1 MSTTITALL
10 YILVSLL
17 CVTLTSRI
25 PRRAFVGSPLYEQKR
40 AKDYS
45 YFLAPI
51 MVFTLFWGLRYD
63 VGTDY
68 LEYTRVY
75 ESTDWMA
82 ETHGALGY
90 EKGFIL
96 TNKFFQLLGFSSISI
111 FIYSSFVFVFALYF
125 WCHEETR
132 RYSIFAVFFFMTGPV
147 LFAQNGTRQM
157 LAMSFFLCGL
167 VFLGRK
173 KIIPWLIF
181 VFLAYMNHRSIIVP
195 SVIMTVLF
203 LVKPLH
209 INKYVL
215 IIINILL
222 FLFGRELQVLFI
234 NRIEG
239 VATLLAY
246 ENYVEGALEKV
257 NTELVYNTGI
267 GRFLLVIVNSIVFL
281 SQDLFLTGK
290 KDARYYAYWCF
301 LIGVNLT
308 PLFWGNETLGR
319 LSLSFSLLSWATL
332 ALSMTAL
339 VNSKKEIAQ
348 MIVICV
354 IARQLISFC
363 ISVVANSSGCG
374 SYQMIDLF

>member
-1 MSTTITALL
+1 MSRVATAFL
-10 YILVSLL
+10 YILICFI
-17 CVTLTSRI
+17 CVYLTSRI
-25 PRRAFVGSPLYEQKR
+25 PKR
-40 AKDYS
+40 SFLGNSDYKMRKADYWS
-45 YFLAPI
+45 YFLPI
-51 MVFTLFWGLRYD
+51 LVFTLFWGLRYE

-68 LEYTRVY
+68 SEYTMVY
-75 ESTDWMA
+75 ESTDKMS
-82 ETHGALGY
+82 ETHGILGF
-90 EKGFIL
+90 EKGFLL

-111 FIYSSFVFVFALYF
+111 FIYSSFVYVVTLYF
-125 WCHEETR
+125 WCHQETR
-132 RYSIFAVFFFMTGPV
+132 LYAIFAVFFFMTGPV

-157 LAMSFFLCGL
+157 LAMCFFLCGL
-167 VFLGRK
+167 VFLGK
-173 KIIPWLIF
+173 NKFLPWLIF
-181 VFLAYMNHRSIIVP
+181 VFLAYMNHRSLIIP
-195 SVIMTVLF
+195 SVIMTLLF
-203 LVKPLH
+203 LIKPLH

-215 IIINILL
+215 IILNIFL
-222 FLFGRELQVLFI
+222 FLFGREFQVLFI
-234 NRIEG
+234 NRMED

-319 LSLSFSLLSWATL
+319 LSVSFSSLSWTTL

-339 VNSKKEIAQ
+339 INTKKADKQ
-348 MIVICV
+348 LVVIGV
-354 IARQLISFC
+354 IAWQIVSFY
-363 ISVVANSSGCG
+363 ISVIANSNGCG